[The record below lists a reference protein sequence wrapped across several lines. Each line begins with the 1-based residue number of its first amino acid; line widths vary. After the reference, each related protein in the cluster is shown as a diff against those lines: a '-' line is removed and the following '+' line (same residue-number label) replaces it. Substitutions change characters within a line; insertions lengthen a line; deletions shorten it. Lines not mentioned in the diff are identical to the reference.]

1 MIMPDG
7 INPNKSLLYVAG
19 LLLNEI
25 DDSWKEPL
33 DIIMIF
39 QTEFSLRLL
48 LLAFD
53 WLFIADALCIK
64 REGGLV
70 YVSKKTGN
78 KET

>member
-7 INPNKSLLYVAG
+7 INPSKSLFFVAG

-25 DDSWKEPL
+25 DDTWKEPL
-33 DIIMIF
+33 DIIAHF
-39 QTEFSLRLL
+39 QTEYSLRLL

-64 REGGLV
+64 REGGRV
-70 YVSKKTGN
+70 YVSKKTSD
-78 KET
+78 